1 MVIYHFGKTNQPSVE
16 KMKLGYQSSEPIN
29 ILRVENI
36 RMRYFL
42 KKHLRKQK
50 SKQMNKVLQSEKY
63 YYGKL
68 AKPMFM
74 QNQ

>member
-1 MVIYHFGKTNQPSVE
+1 
-16 KMKLGYQSSEPIN
+16 MKLGYQSSKPIN
-29 ILRVENI
+29 TVGVENI
-36 RMRYFL
+36 MMLYFL
-42 KKHLRKQK
+42 QKHLRKQK